1 MTTTEV
7 SMRFSF
13 ARMPRLEFAPGAIG
27 KVPSLLSLVHPF
39 AVLVT
44 GGSSFSKDP
53 RHSALLE
60 GCRAAGSNILEF
72 SCHGEPSVDF
82 VDTAVRSILESVSV
96 AEARGVA
103 VVAVGGGSAIDA
115 GKAIAA
121 MLGVAAGE
129 PGRREALPSV
139 KEFLEGVGSRPP
151 TGETAFLIA
160 CPTTAGT
167 GSEATKNAVISQI
180 GNGGFKKSLRHENYV
195 PAVAVI
201 DPELALGCPRS
212 VTAASGLDALTQLIE
227 SWTSPTA
234 SPMVDSLC
242 ESGVAAFARS
252 FDRVLADGG
261 DLEARSLMAYAAFL
275 SGVGLANAGLGS
287 VHALASPVGA
297 LVNIP
302 HGVVCGL
309 LLESAARLNVSR
321 LEDMGPDGEAALRK
335 YAKAGY
341 SLSSRGATASGE
353 SLSFGLGL
361 LFDELARLDVLA
373 ALPRLGSF
381 GIRDADLATLAAASS
396 TKTNPVPLSA
406 ADYESLLRNRL

>member
-1 MTTTEV
+1 
-7 SMRFSF
+7 MRFSF
-13 ARMPRLEFAPGAIG
+13 ARMPRLEFSPGSIS
-27 KVPSLLSLVHPF
+27 KVPSLLSKTHPF
-39 AVLVT
+39 TVLVT

-53 RHSALLE
+53 RHSALHA
-60 GCRAAGSNILEF
+60 GCGEAGSKILEF
-72 SCHGEPSVDF
+72 ACPGEPSVDF
-82 VDTAVRSILESVSV
+82 VDAAVRSVLESVPV
-96 AEARGVA
+96 TDVQGVA
-103 VVAVGGGSAIDA
+103 VLAIGGGSAIDA

-121 MLGVAAGE
+121 MLGVAAAAPMQGK
-129 PGRREALPSV
+129 ALPSV
-139 KEFLEGVGSRPP
+139 KEFLEGVGTRPP
-151 TGETAFLIA
+151 TGEAAFLIA

-180 GNGGFKKSLRHENYV
+180 GSGGFKKSLRHENYV

-227 SWTSPTA
+227 SWTSPAA

-297 LVNIP
+297 FVNIP

-309 LLESAARLNVSR
+309 LLESASRLNVSR
-321 LEDMGPDGEAALRK
+321 LEDMGDDGEMALRK

-341 SLSSRGATASGE
+341 LLSSRGGTASGE

-381 GIRDADLATLAAASS
+381 GIREADLAPLAAASS
-396 TKTNPVPLSA
+396 AKTNPVPHSA
-406 ADYESLLRNRL
+406 ADYESLLRSRL